1 MPDFIPRALAT
12 GIGSLPH
19 KDTRDALR
27 LVFQNF
33 PTIPFWPQL
42 PRRDFREDFYTQVM
56 QDMVCVKV
64 DMPHEWIGAILDDTK
79 MAQAEEFYAR
89 YLTEDINLFAMKSE
103 NASGLYA
110 LRDAGDQLRGAQWL
124 KGQMAGPI
132 SMGLK
137 VVDQT
142 LKPLLYDDT
151 LRDVL
156 VKHIARKAQ
165 WQEQFLQSVGAK
177 HPERTMSDPALVE
190 GESNRKS
197 KDAPLPTIV
206 FIDEPSL
213 SLIGASVVALNRDEV
228 VRDLEEVFSALHGLK
243 GTHCCG
249 NTDWSMLL
257 ETSVNAISF
266 DAYTYAENLALFAN
280 DVKRFL
286 DRGGVLAWGI
296 VPTVEEHIA
305 CETEE
310 SLVARLDAAIA
321 LLVKKGID
329 RDLLYERALIT
340 AACGV
345 GTISERAAE
354 RALALTRGVS
364 QIVRAR
370 EWKIE

>member
-1 MPDFIPRALAT
+1 MSDFIPRALAT

-56 QDMVCVKV
+56 QDMVCVKI
-64 DMPHEWIGAILDDTK
+64 DLPHEWIGAVIDDTK
-79 MAQAEEFYAR
+79 LAQAEEFYAR
-89 YLTEDINLFAMKSE
+89 YLAEDPDLFAMKPE

-110 LRDAGDQLRGAQWL
+110 LCDAGDHLRAAQWI

-165 WQEQFLQSVGAK
+165 WQEQFLTRVGAT
-177 HPERTMSDPALVE
+177 HAS
-190 GESNRKS
+190 
-197 KDAPLPTIV
+197 PLPTLI

-213 SLIGASVVALNRDEV
+213 ALIGASVVALNRDEV
-228 VRDLEEVFSALHGLK
+228 VRDLEEVFSAIQGLK

-266 DAYTYAENLALFAN
+266 DAYTYAENLALFAD

-286 DRGGVLAWGI
+286 DRGGVLVWGI

-305 CETEE
+305 RETEE
-310 SLVARLDAAIA
+310 SLVARLDAAIG

-345 GTISERAAE
+345 GTISEPAAE

-364 QIVRAR
+364 RIVRAR